1 MQKAFYTNDI
11 VEFKINNNWKK
22 GNLKDIIIEQ
32 KIFIL
37 SLEKEEDKYDYH
49 NQILL
54 INNYDDQSI
63 IKNSNQNYSQNQK
76 IEFFDE
82 LSKSWIE
89 GTIKTKNNGFYV
101 VTYVTDA
108 TSNNSKILYKN
119 NIRPLYEGKNILKL
133 NINNV
138 QCYSLKDLE
147 NLSNPTKYAKKFIK
161 KLINLL
167 SEKIFLIFLNNNFD
181 LFIFTKE
188 NENENNNLVKK
199 EVITGLINIAIKHF
213 KDIDKENKKLFK

>member
-89 GTIKTKNNGFYV
+89 GTIKTKNNDFYV

-108 TSNNSKILYKN
+108 ISNNSKILYKN
-119 NIRPLYEGKNILKL
+119 NIRPLHEGKNILKL

-181 LFIFTKE
+181 LFIFSKE

>member
-1 MQKAFYTNDI
+1 MQKAFYTNDV

-32 KIFIL
+32 KIFVL

-89 GTIKTKNNGFYV
+89 GTIKTKNNDFYV
-101 VTYVTDA
+101 VSYVTGA